1 MEGSKVNCF
10 RRNLA
15 RNEHKIQKSVAYRCV
30 ERKTRIAKMC
40 RLCKFIVPVFGR
52 FRLKYATYS
61 FNGAWLPCRYRPVGV
76 TRTCFIDS

>member
-1 MEGSKVNCF
+1 MVNCF

-30 ERKTRIAKMC
+30 ERKTRIVKMC

-52 FRLKYATYS
+52 FRLKCAT
-61 FNGAWLPCRYRPVGV
+61 
-76 TRTCFIDS
+76 